1 LIFKDEVKQGGQ
13 GKKVGTLIGGVAGVG
28 GVCILA
34 FAALGILFV
43 KYRLARQLMN
53 RNKVGDLYA
62 TQNEMGRKGAYIQE
76 DDINSKEDS
85 L

>member
-1 LIFKDEVKQGGQ
+1 MGA
-13 GKKVGTLIGGVAGVG
+13 LIGGVAGAG

-43 KYRLARQLMN
+43 CRLARRLMN
-53 RNKVGDLYA
+53 RNKAGDLYA
-62 TQNEMGRKGAYIQE
+62 TQDEMGRKGAYIQE

>member
-1 LIFKDEVKQGGQ
+1 
-13 GKKVGTLIGGVAGVG
+13 VGALIGGVAGAG

-34 FAALGILFV
+34 FAALGSLLV
-43 KYRLARQLMN
+43 KYRLARRLMN

-62 TQNEMGRKGAYIQE
+62 TQEEMGRKSAYVKE
-76 DDINSKEDS
+76 DDMNTKEDS

>member
-1 LIFKDEVKQGGQ
+1 
-13 GKKVGTLIGGVAGVG
+13 
-28 GVCILA
+28 
-34 FAALGILFV
+34 
-43 KYRLARQLMN
+43 MN